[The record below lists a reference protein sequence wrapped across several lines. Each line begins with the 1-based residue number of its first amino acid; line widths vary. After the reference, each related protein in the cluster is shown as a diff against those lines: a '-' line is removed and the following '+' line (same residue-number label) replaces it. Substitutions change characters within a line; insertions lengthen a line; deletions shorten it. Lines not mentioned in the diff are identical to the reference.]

1 MSAILKAMLAIQR
14 DIHAIGVGKT
24 RVNSEQRFNF
34 RGIDDALYAFA
45 PLLSNHSVLLTPR
58 YHDIEVTPRQTKSGG
73 TTYNVRMQGTYT
85 FTSAD
90 DGSER
95 TVGPFYGEANDGQ
108 DKAVSKAESVALRQ
122 MFFHTFAV
130 PHEPVI
136 GGDPDGA
143 SEAESE
149 YDCSAWLS
157 KIQAATDMDELA
169 SIADEL
175 KDARVPDAALKVI
188 RRHWGIRTKAIKKGG
203 AA

>member
-1 MSAILKAMLAIQR
+1 MTAILKALHAIQR
-14 DIHAIGVGKT
+14 DIHATGVGKN

-45 PLLSNHSVLLTPR
+45 PLLTVHGVLLTPK
-58 YHDIEVTPRQTKSGG
+58 YHDIQITPRQTKSGG
-73 TTYNVRMQGTYT
+73 TTYNVQMQGTFT
-85 FTSAD
+85 FTAVE

-136 GGDPDGA
+136 GGDPDGTG
-143 SEAESE
+143 EAEAE
-149 YDCSAWLS
+149 YDCTDWLAR
-157 KIQAATDMDELA
+157 IQAAADMDALTL
-169 SIADEL
+169 IADEL
-175 KDARVPDAALKVI
+175 KAADIPEGGLKAI
-188 RRHWGIRTKAIKKGG
+188 RRNWALRSRKLKEAM
-203 AA
+203 A